1 MAALLTHAGYAGP
14 DACRLMGLTVFD
26 VNFKQGE
33 AERWKIEGLIEAEAR
48 PFKKLRN
55 T

>member
-1 MAALLTHAGYAGP
+1 
-14 DACRLMGLTVFD
+14 MGLTAFD

-33 AERWKIEGLIEAEAR
+33 AERTKMEGLIGAGAH

-55 T
+55 A

>member
-1 MAALLTHAGYAGP
+1 MAALLTHAGCAGP

-33 AERWKIEGLIEAEAR
+33 AERSKMEGLIEAKAH

-55 T
+55 A